1 MGTDRVLSETLAR
14 ATRDGLVVALL
25 PPLRDLDRVEDLAAA
40 LAAGELA
47 GAPVTLAAAAELLA
61 ERGDGDVVTAA
72 HSADL
77 LGVAMVDF
85 AAGRRSPAWLR
96 VAPGR
101 RLAHDL
107 AAYFAPV
114 TAQER
119 ALLDLVEGPVLDV
132 GCGPARHA
140 RLLQARGLT
149 VIGLDRSLLALEL
162 ARSLGLR
169 HWLHADACSGP
180 LPSVQTA
187 LLLDGNLGLA
197 GTPDGAV
204 RFLHRLATAC
214 GPGGRLL
221 VGGRAP
227 RHGWL
232 RPMVVR
238 DEYLGLGRTLGAV
251 AAGRPPG
258 RPRPGPPGWLATPTR
273 HDGRGAVLGR
283 PDPRHPLPTA
293 LTRPGE
299 SGRRI
304 RRG

>member
-1 MGTDRVLSETLAR
+1 MT
-14 ATRDGLVVALL
+14 
-25 PPLRDLDRVEDLAAA
+25 
-40 LAAGELA
+40 AGHA
-47 GAPVTLAAAAELLA
+47 
-61 ERGDGDVVTAA
+61 
-72 HSADL
+72 ADL

-85 AAGRRSPAWLR
+85 AAGRRSQAWLR

-114 TAQER
+114 TAHER
-119 ALLDLVEGPVLDV
+119 ALLDVVEGPVLDV

-140 RLLQARGLT
+140 RLLQARGVV

-169 HWLHADACSGP
+169 HRLHADARSGP
-180 LPSVQTA
+180 LPSVRTA

-204 RFLHRLATAC
+204 RLLHRMATAC

-227 RHGWL
+227 RHGRL
-232 RPMVVR
+232 RPLVVR
-238 DEYLGLGRTLGAV
+238 DEYRDLVGPWGRWLQAGL
-251 AAGRPPG
+251 P
-258 RPRPGPPGWLATPTR
+258 
-273 HDGRGAVLGR
+273 AVLDLAR
-283 PDPRHPLPTA
+283 PAGWRLQHAVTVGARYWAA
-293 LTRPGE
+293 LSLDARW
-299 SGRRI
+299 
-304 RRG
+304 

>member
-1 MGTDRVLSETLAR
+1 MT
-14 ATRDGLVVALL
+14 
-25 PPLRDLDRVEDLAAA
+25 AA
-40 LAAGELA
+40 LA
-47 GAPVTLAAAAELLA
+47 
-61 ERGDGDVVTAA
+61 
-72 HSADL
+72 ADL

-85 AAGRRSPAWLR
+85 AAGRRTQAWLR

-114 TAQER
+114 TAHER

-149 VIGLDRSLLALEL
+149 VIGLDRSLLALDL

-169 HWLHADACSGP
+169 HWLHADALSGP
-180 LPSVQTA
+180 LPSVRTT

-204 RFLHRLATAC
+204 RLLHRLATAC
-214 GPGGRLL
+214 GPGGQLL

-227 RHGWL
+227 RHGRL
-232 RPMVVR
+232 RPLVVR
-238 DEYLGLGRTLGAV
+238 DEYRDLVGPWGRWLQAGL
-251 AAGRPPG
+251 P
-258 RPRPGPPGWLATPTR
+258 
-273 HDGRGAVLGR
+273 AVLDLAQPAGW
-283 PDPRHPLPTA
+283 HLQHAVTA
-293 LTRPGE
+293 GTRYWAVLSLDTPW
-299 SGRRI
+299 
-304 RRG
+304 